1 MPEVWSPAVAE
12 TRFGGPA
19 RRLDSHAVDAS
30 LHRAPTAKEID
41 MGVADTMRTKLEAA
55 LAPSRIEI
63 VDESHR
69 HAGHAGARPG
79 GESHFRV
86 LVVSA
91 AFTGLNRVAR
101 HRLVNAALAAELAG
115 PVHAL
120 ALETYAPGEPAAGK
134 L

>member
-1 MPEVWSPAVAE
+1 MGVAE
-12 TRFGGPA
+12 TM
-19 RRLDSHAVDAS
+19 
-30 LHRAPTAKEID
+30 RA
-41 MGVADTMRTKLEAA
+41 KLEAA

-91 AFTGLNRVAR
+91 AFAGLNRVAR

-120 ALETYAPGEPAAGK
+120 ALETHAPGEPGAGGV
-134 L
+134 